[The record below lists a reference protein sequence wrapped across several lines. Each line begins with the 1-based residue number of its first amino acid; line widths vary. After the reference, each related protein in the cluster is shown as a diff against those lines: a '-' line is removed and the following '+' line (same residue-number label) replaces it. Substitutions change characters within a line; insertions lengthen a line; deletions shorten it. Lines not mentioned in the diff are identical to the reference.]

1 MSSYLTVDVERVS
14 VELTLEKYSNQKTL
28 QLKCALISS
37 DFTSSPFAYLT
48 PNGLIRTRVHLDNP
62 VLPEQ
67 GGDYKC
73 VAYSSETLQYIY
85 SNSLHI
91 NDSKYCFYI
100 YELSTLTLQKG
111 KTTDNYCLK
120 NL

>member
-1 MSSYLTVDVERVS
+1 M
-14 VELTLEKYSNQKTL
+14 ELTLEKYSNQKTL

-111 KTTDNYCLK
+111 KTTDNYCIKICDYCRGIQLK
-120 NL
+120 EFC